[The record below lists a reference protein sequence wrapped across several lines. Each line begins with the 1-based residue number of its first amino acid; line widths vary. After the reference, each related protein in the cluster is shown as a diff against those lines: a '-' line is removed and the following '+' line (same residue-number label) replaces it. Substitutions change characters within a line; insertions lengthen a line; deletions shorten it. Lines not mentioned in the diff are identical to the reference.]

1 MRRNLSANGI
11 YLLIGTSFFIITACF
26 LTSIFLCSEELGIRS
41 IALLFA
47 LLFAIL
53 GILLIFLIRK
63 KVVDFSKSIN
73 YCIDDIVSEKKEIVF
88 DLESETLIA
97 KLHIKLKRLYDIM
110 QESGNQSRADKQAM
124 QELISDIS
132 HQVKT
137 PIANLKMYNTTM
149 MGRQLPPEKEK
160 EFLLIM
166 ETQIDKLDF
175 LMQSM
180 IKMSRLETGVIV
192 LNIKLSSLYDTIA
205 LALGSI
211 VIPAEKKNIE
221 VTVSCDLSLKVPHDK
236 KWTGEA
242 LFNILDNAVKYAGQ
256 GSKISIDVAKW
267 EMYTKIDITDTGKGI
282 SEHHIAQI
290 FSRFYRE
297 DEVHNIEGVGIGLY
311 LCREI
316 ISKQGGYIKVKSE
329 VHKGSTFSVFLLN

>member
-1 MRRNLSANGI
+1 MRRNLSTHAM
-11 YLLIGTSFFIITACF
+11 YIGTGTAFLVLTACF
-26 LTSIFLCSEELGIRS
+26 LTAIFLCSEEWIIRS
-41 IALLFA
+41 IALLFSV
-47 LLFAIL
+47 LFATL
-53 GILLIFLIRK
+53 GIFLIFLVRK

-88 DLESETLIA
+88 DLESETLIS

-110 QESGNQSRADKQAM
+110 QKSGNQSRAEKQAM
-124 QELISDIS
+124 QELVSDIS

-149 MGRQLPPEKEK
+149 MGRKLPPEKEK

-166 ETQIDKLDF
+166 GTQIDKLDF

-180 IKMSRLETGVIV
+180 IKMSRLETGVIA
-192 LNIKLSSLYDTIA
+192 LNIKLATVYDTIA

-211 VIPAEKKNIE
+211 VLPAEKKNIE
-221 VTVSCDLSLKVPHDK
+221 VTVSCDSSLKVPHDK

-256 GSKISIDVAKW
+256 GSKISVDVAKW
-267 EMYTKIDITDTGKGI
+267 EMYTEIDITDTGKGI
-282 SEHHIAQI
+282 REHHIAQI
-290 FSRFYRE
+290 FRRFYRE
-297 DEVHNIEGVGIGLY
+297 EEVHNIEGVGIGLY

-316 ISKQGGYIKVKSE
+316 ISQQGGYIKVKSE
-329 VHKGSTFSVFLLN
+329 VNKGSTFSVFLLN